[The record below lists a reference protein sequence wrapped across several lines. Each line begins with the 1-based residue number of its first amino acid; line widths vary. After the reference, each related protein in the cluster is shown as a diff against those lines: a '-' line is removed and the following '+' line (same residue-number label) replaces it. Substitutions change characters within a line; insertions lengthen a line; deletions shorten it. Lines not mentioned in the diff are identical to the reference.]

1 MKRLYKFIPLL
12 LVALLL
18 SGCMLTVEEMYRIP
32 KRSEAFTDLQ
42 NAFDEA
48 MDELSFCAPLSGEN
62 LQAVQV
68 ADLDGNG
75 VNEYL
80 LYAKSDM
87 EEKPLRVLVFQNVNG
102 SYKNVDVVECNG
114 TAFDQIEYVD
124 MDGNGG
130 VEILVG
136 RQLSDQLIRSVT
148 VYTFRDGEL
157 TQLASMNYTKYLTA
171 DLNMDD
177 YGDLFILRPGQTDN
191 DNGVA
196 ELYKMENSEIVRY
209 NEVPMS
215 QPLDNLKR
223 VLIGKMQGGETAI
236 YAASAAGEKALITD
250 VFALKD
256 ETLKNISL
264 SDGATTSVQ
273 TLRNFYI
280 YADDIDDDAVV
291 ELPRLITMVQPSNT
305 TDNHLLCWYSLTID
319 GEQSVKM
326 YTYHNFVGGW
336 YLQMGNDWA
345 ENASVSNNGNC
356 YDFFVWDEASNN
368 KIKLLS
374 IIALSG
380 QNRDEQSAEEGYVT
394 LHKTDT
400 VIYTALLSPYAK
412 QYGYTEQTIKLAFR
426 QIQQDWKTGETQ
438 EVIS

>member
-12 LVALLL
+12 LVVLLL

-48 MDELSFCAPLSGEN
+48 MDDLSFCAPLSGEN

-68 ADLDGNG
+68 ADLDGDG
-75 VNEYL
+75 ISEYL

-102 SYKNVDVVECNG
+102 SYQNVDVVECNG
-114 TAFDQIEYVD
+114 TAFDQIEYVN
-124 MDGNGG
+124 MDGEGG

-136 RQLSDQLIRSVT
+136 RQLSDQLIRSVS
-148 VYTFRDGEL
+148 VYTFQNGEL
-157 TQLASMNYTKYLTA
+157 RLLASVNYTKFLTA

-177 YGDLFILRPGQTDN
+177 NGELFILHPGQTDN

-215 QPLDNLKR
+215 QPIDSLKR
-223 VLIGKMQGGETAI
+223 VLIGSMQGGETAI
-236 YAASAAGEKALITD
+236 YAASAFGEKSLITD

-256 ETLKNISL
+256 EMLKNISL
-264 SDGATTSVQ
+264 SDGSTTSVQ

-280 YADDIDDDAVV
+280 YADDIDDDSVV
-291 ELPRLITMVQPSNT
+291 ELPRLVTMAQPSNT
-305 TDNHLLCWYSLTID
+305 ADNHLLCWYALTINGD
-319 GEQSVKM
+319 QAVKM

-336 YLQMGNDWA
+336 YLQIGNEWA
-345 ENASVSNNGNC
+345 ENASVSNSGNT
-356 YDFFVWDEASNN
+356 YDLFVWDAAKGER
-368 KIKLLS
+368 IKLLS

-380 QNRDEQSAEEGYVT
+380 QNREQQSIDEHYVI

-400 VIYTALLSPYAK
+400 VIYVASLTPYAK
-412 QYGYTEQTIKLAFR
+412 QYGYTEQSIKLAFR

-438 EVIS
+438 EVVS